1 MIDRNKYSID
11 KTSYSDNYRK
21 SKSLLDTVASSN
33 IKDSNNAYNTALT
46 SYDGQVKDIQTSR
59 NAYLKRISDNTYLN
73 KIVKFTNGT
82 YAFVTNQGYVK
93 KLETNISNYTNIL
106 NRDIV
111 NISFSWNSNWI
122 PGTIISTDPQL
133 VVGTPMTTTSQ
144 SIGNEGNNVLYNS
157 FDVPKNISYAGCYDD
172 SASTSYIGSR
182 PSMNYILNGDFSQNN
197 INWYSSNMM
206 TLSATQKLTNWDS
219 NASYYK
225 DIATAGYSG
234 RGPTGKKDL
243 VELVGSQYITQTID
257 SLPISNYGNATY
269 ELTFYYCGIING
281 SNNNSFAVIFDGVR
295 QATIQPISNNWTMYK
310 KNITVTDVGPK
321 VLSFAGTGTSGKV
334 AIQDVTLYAVG
345 DYTYDN
351 CRNTAVYQGKQYFG
365 LQQYNTETET
375 GFCSVSNTVPT
386 NSAMT
391 EDDKPLWK
399 SENQT
404 DKSGTI
410 AQLSVNG
417 ILTLYD
423 DKYNDVYASE
433 VSKIPTNYIGC
444 FQKTTSGIIRYE
456 GVKNIKEGFT
466 SRREGFSKGT
476 SGTKGATVYTGTNKG
491 VGSTINSNLVNKV
504 PIEVISPEEQA
515 VIDAKAAADTKYEA
529 DLKRLTD
536 AKNTAD
542 AAVTTAQ
549 KNYDVRKADMD
560 NYQSAYNIAPSVGS
574 TKTIL
579 KDLVSSAN
587 YLVSSSKKNLDN
599 AKTTAKDAADALTN
613 LNNNKTAADNQYPI
627 DLANAKTNAQNASTN
642 AGETS
647 RQETAA
653 KNAATE
659 AASYETAAKNAAT
672 NAQTARN
679 AAKPADAQTAATSAQ
694 NSATEA
700 KKSSDA
706 AQTAATNA
714 KNAAAKINITSVNSS
729 AANTSATNAQK
740 SANDAKISSDAAQTA
755 ATNAQTTATNAQT
768 DATNAK
774 IAADNTNVESAKN
787 EAATANTEA
796 TKATNEAKRAENEAT
811 NASNAAAAAK
821 TYISSANVTSAN
833 AEATKAQT
841 AADNAKTAADNAKFL
856 ARNAQNAADNA
867 KTLALQTA
875 SAQSEAT
882 KAQGRADDAQ
892 TEATKAQTA
901 ATSAQ
906 TAANNAQT
914 AAFDTK
920 QKEISNINDQKGRD
934 EAQKKLWGDYKV
946 LASDAEKTAATAA
959 TAAQTAFSAATN
971 AATVA
976 EQAANNALTA
986 DDQTVIAK
994 AVAATQTASNTATAE
1009 ATKAK
1014 TAAAAAQSAVN
1025 NIPTNA
1031 DVYSSANTSYQNAER
1046 SATAAKTA
1054 ADSAVNEVAKAESF
1068 VEIARKKISDY
1079 EDEQKR
1085 IKQKEEDDAEAS
1097 RKRADEIKKQ
1107 IEESNKEISE
1117 QAALDSQN
1125 TQISVFPLDPRNKKE
1140 ICNAFAKENNY
1151 EYFLLDDSNQ
1161 CFGIPEFVP
1170 KQNLTARTCTI
1181 DDNTPVGGSD
1191 SFAIYMQSEISRY
1204 NDSNRHFYLEVD
1216 DNIVTIFRGR
1226 PEAPQGPSTIL
1237 YTVPNDMSLF
1247 PNPDWKSING
1257 KGGKNTLFP
1266 NIPLIENE
1274 WIGSP
1279 NGTLRLQVKNG
1290 HLMIVTNRQKCSTY
1304 KNSNNRTYS
1313 YGNIGSNAIYNL
1325 GEGVANNGSKFN
1337 TLSYIDADSKLHTYE
1352 PGFFNLDITYK
1363 DLTNTNIPRKDG
1375 TTLTSISTIE
1385 QCKTKCDTDTT
1396 CFGYS
1401 YNGSLQTCNI
1411 LQEADVQ
1418 GGNMTSDTNYYS
1430 ALKNKKPK
1438 TTRKNPGISSTV
1450 IGVGSN
1456 QYFNYN
1462 SAGNTPYKPDRVG
1475 WDQNDNNSLVNKEA
1489 DQIIGKK
1496 YDANASQVQSQY
1508 NKNNV
1513 DYRDTNAQQKRN
1525 DLIEKGFRTA
1535 NYNKIVSDSDIVTLQ
1550 RNSSYLLWSILAVG
1564 TVLVSMNIVR
1574 K

>member
-157 FDVPKNISYAGCYDD
+157 FDIPKNISYAGCYDD

-269 ELTFYYCGIING
+269 ELSFYYCGSING
-281 SNNNSFAVIFDGVR
+281 SNNNSFAVIFNGVR
-295 QATIQPISNNWTMYK
+295 QATIQPISNNWTLYK

-334 AIQDVTLYAVG
+334 AIQDVALYAVG
-345 DYTYDN
+345 DYTYDS

-433 VSKIPTNYIGC
+433 VSTIPTNYIGC

-466 SRREGFSKGT
+466 SIREGMTAREKHLTGGKG
-476 SGTKGATVYTGTNKG
+476 S
-491 VGSTINSNLVNKV
+491 GSTKYGIGGGSTNSNLVNKV

-515 VIDAKAAADTKYEA
+515 VIDAKTAADTKYEA

-536 AKNTAD
+536 AKTTAD
-542 AAVTTAQ
+542 AAVTTSQ
-549 KNYDVRKADMD
+549 KSYDLDKGESDKYQAAFNITPTGSARTKLRGLLEAANMLTFNSNRKLLLD
-560 NYQSAYNIAPSVGS
+560 
-574 TKTIL
+574 
-579 KDLVSSAN
+579 KDA
-587 YLVSSSKKNLDN
+587 
-599 AKTTAKDAADALTN
+599 AKDAADALTN

-714 KNAAAKINITSVNSS
+714 KNAAAKINITNVNSS

-740 SANDAKISSDAAQTA
+740 YADNAKISSDAAQTA

-774 IAADNTNVESAKN
+774 IAADNANVAAVIN
-787 EAATANTEA
+787 FAATANTEA
-796 TKATNEAKRAENEAT
+796 TKAKNEARRAQDEAT

-841 AADNAKTAADNAKFL
+841 AADNAKTAAYNAKIF
-856 ARNAQNAADNA
+856 ARNAQGRADSC
-867 KTLALQTA
+867 KILALQTA

-882 KAQGRADDAQ
+882 KAQGHADDAQ

-901 ATSAQ
+901 ATNAQ
-906 TAANNAQT
+906 TAADDART

-920 QKEISNINDQKGRD
+920 QKEISNINDQRGRD

-946 LASDAEKTAATAA
+946 LASDAEKTADTAA
-959 TAAQTAFSAATN
+959 TAAQTAFSAATS
-971 AATVA
+971 AAKVA

-994 AVAATQTASNTATAE
+994 AVAAAQTASNTATAE

-1014 TAAAAAQSAVN
+1014 TAAAAAQTAVN
-1025 NIPTNA
+1025 NIAANA

-1054 ADSAVNEVAKAESF
+1054 ADNAVNEVAKAESF

-1085 IKQKEEDDAEAS
+1085 IEQKEKDDEEAS
-1097 RKRADEIKKQ
+1097 RKRAEEIKKQ

-1125 TQISVFPLDPRNKKE
+1125 TQVEVFPLDPRNKKE
-1140 ICNAFAKENNY
+1140 ICNAFAKENGY

-1489 DQIIGKK
+1489 DQIIRKK